1 MLAVCATVLR
11 HIKAFTSVLL
21 FSYADIS
28 VQQLHFVAALQK
40 SNNAPIIFL
49 QEIVQLSQQPGV
61 NSEFS

>member
-40 SNNAPIIFL
+40 SNNAPIIF
-49 QEIVQLSQQPGV
+49 
-61 NSEFS
+61 